1 MEINTAKLQKEMAR
15 QSLTYYGL
23 ARALGMR
30 PYNIQYIIAK
40 KSTRLSTIQK
50 IADYFDIDAKD
61 LLK

>member
-1 MEINTAKLQKEMAR
+1 M
-15 QSLTYYGL
+15 TYYGL
-23 ARALGMR
+23 ALALGMR
-30 PYNIQYIIAK
+30 PWNIRYILEK